1 MPVLTLAPWQLA
13 QPAVMPLWLNAELAN
28 LAPFCTGSCKL
39 LLAPTWQLSHPS
51 EPIAM
56 WLLGVDTIAN
66 PIAGKAKLGAAVPW
80 HCAQLV
86 VVEGALA
93 WIAAIVGITEKSVLV
108 WQAAQVALAAV
119 GMWLAGLAL
128 TVKFR
133 VLP

>member
-1 MPVLTLAPWQLA
+1 
-13 QPAVMPLWLNAELAN
+13 
-28 LAPFCTGSCKL
+28 
-39 LLAPTWQLSHPS
+39 
-51 EPIAM
+51 M

-66 PIAGKAKLGAAVPW
+66 PTAGKAKLGAAVPW

-119 GMWLAGLAL
+119 GMWLAGLMMLLKSEKPA
-128 TVKFR
+128 
-133 VLP
+133 